1 MSNQETENS
10 TQRKSKAKGG
20 SRRRFMIGL
29 LTGVFVGGLLA
40 SGVSAYSHSGSGWW
54 ARSGHGHHGMRDP
67 QAAIERMEFASDWML
82 SRVNASEAQR
92 QQVKA
97 IIESVINDLSLV
109 REKHQASH
117 QAFMDALEQPTID
130 RAALE
135 QIRATELQ
143 RAETASSRV
152 VQAIADAAE
161 VLTPEQ
167 RIELIRLAAQFRH

>member
-1 MSNQETENS
+1 MSNQEAGTS
-10 TQRKSKAKGG
+10 TQRKSKTKGG
-20 SRRRFMIGL
+20 SQRRFMLGL
-29 LTGVFVGGLLA
+29 LIGGLMGGLLA

-54 ARSGHGHHGMRDP
+54 TRSGHGHHGMRDP

-97 IIESVINDLSLV
+97 IIESVINDLSQV
-109 REKHQASH
+109 REEHQASR
-117 QAFMDALEQPTID
+117 QAFMDALAQPTID

-167 RIELIRLAAQFRH
+167 RIELMRHAAQFRH

>member
-1 MSNQETENS
+1 
-10 TQRKSKAKGG
+10 
-20 SRRRFMIGL
+20 
-29 LTGVFVGGLLA
+29 
-40 SGVSAYSHSGSGWW
+40 
-54 ARSGHGHHGMRDP
+54 
-67 QAAIERMEFASDWML
+67 
-82 SRVNASEAQR
+82 
-92 QQVKA
+92 
-97 IIESVINDLSLV
+97 
-109 REKHQASH
+109 
-117 QAFMDALEQPTID
+117 MDALEQPTID

>member
-1 MSNQETENS
+1 
-10 TQRKSKAKGG
+10 
-20 SRRRFMIGL
+20 
-29 LTGVFVGGLLA
+29 
-40 SGVSAYSHSGSGWW
+40 
-54 ARSGHGHHGMRDP
+54 MRDP

-97 IIESVINDLSLV
+97 IIENVINDLSQV
-109 REKHQASH
+109 RDEHQASR
-117 QAFMDALEQPTID
+117 QAFMDALAQPTID

-135 QIRATELQ
+135 QIRVTELQ

-152 VQAIADAAE
+152 VQGIADAAE

-167 RIELIRLAAQFRH
+167 RIKLMRLAAQFRH